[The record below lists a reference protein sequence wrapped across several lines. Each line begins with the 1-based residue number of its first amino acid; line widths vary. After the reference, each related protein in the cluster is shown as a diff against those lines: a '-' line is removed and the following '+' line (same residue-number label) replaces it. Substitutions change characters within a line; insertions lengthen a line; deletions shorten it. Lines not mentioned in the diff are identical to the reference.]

1 MISEEDKTKDMNEKF
16 IKLKEDILEEI
27 ISKGINNYT
36 EYINARIDNEL
47 GRIYAQMDKAI
58 GHYLQLLIKRN
69 EEALIEEQI
78 LEDKIKVLNFY
89 QSKNNED
96 TTQG

>member
-1 MISEEDKTKDMNEKF
+1 MISEEDITKDLNEKF

-47 GRIYAQMDKAI
+47 GRIYAKMDKTI

-69 EEALIEEQI
+69 EEALIEEKI
-78 LEDKIKVLNFY
+78 LEDKIKVLNCF
-89 QSKNNED
+89 QSKKNEN